1 MVKTAISGT
10 LLVDSVTYMP
20 NVKLK
25 PSRPSHLERRYNIYY
40 AVLDVPK
47 DVRHVI
53 GKRKYF
59 QSTRTGDIRK
69 AQDRAD
75 AMVLAWKAE
84 IQSART
90 GARDPMV
97 DEALDLLN
105 LMKSSPR
112 HLVRDEIDDRASEIG
127 GLQSDFVADQ
137 FRAIAL
143 GQQKPLSDLKTKWIA
158 HDQARGLKPKTTD
171 QASRDIDL
179 LTNCFATASAAT
191 PAAIKAWIEVLTTE
205 ATITASSL
213 KRVLGNCRGFFRY
226 LKDIEAVQ
234 SDMKDFFVPP
244 PAYRIGKGKNSRAP
258 NKTDNWKPFT
268 VPDVMR
274 LHAAAV
280 TKGDISLANLIV
292 LGAYTGARIEELCS
306 LKLEHIDLKERC
318 ISIVDAKTDAG
329 CRIVPMHSQI
339 FDLIAKMIDEPRSE
353 MSENDRDYLIT
364 GLTFNKYGDRS
375 NGIGKRFG
383 RLKTSLGYSD
393 LHVFHSIRKTV
404 GTRLENAG
412 VLENVAAD
420 ILGHEK
426 PRITYG
432 IYSGG
437 TSLSLMREAIE
448 RIQY

>member
-1 MVKTAISGT
+1 MKLPISGT
-10 LLVDSVTYMP
+10 LLVSSLTSTP

-25 PSRPSHLERRYNIYY
+25 PFRPSHLERRYNIYY

-59 QSTRTGDIRK
+59 QSTKTGDIRK

-75 AMVLAWKAE
+75 ALVLAWKAE
-84 IQSART
+84 IQVARSQP
-90 GARDPMV
+90 GDPMV
-97 DEALDLLN
+97 GEALDLLN
-105 LMKSSPR
+105 QTKSSPR
-112 HLVRDEIDDRASEIG
+112 HLVRDVIDDRTREISA
-127 GLQSDFVADQ
+127 LQGDLVANQ

-143 GQQKPLSDLKTKWIA
+143 GEHKPLSGLKTKWIA

-171 QASRDIDL
+171 QASRDIEL
-179 LTNCFATASAAT
+179 LTNYFPTASAVT
-191 PAAIKAWIEVLTTE
+191 PATIKAWIELLTTGS
-205 ATITASSL
+205 TVTASSL
-213 KRVLGNCRGFFRY
+213 KRILGTCRGFFRY
-226 LKDIEAVQ
+226 LKDIEEVQ
-234 SDMKDFFVPP
+234 SDLKEFFVPP

-258 NKTDNWKPFT
+258 NKTDNWLPFAASDI
-268 VPDVMR
+268 PK

-280 TKGDISLANLIV
+280 NKGDISLANLIV

-306 LKLEHIDLKERC
+306 LKLEHVDLQERC

-339 FDLIAKMIDEPRSE
+339 FDLISMMADETRSE
-353 MSENDRDYLIT
+353 MPENERHYLIT

-383 RLKTSLGYSD
+383 RLKTNLGYSD

-412 VLENVAAD
+412 VPENVAAD

-437 TSLSLMREAIE
+437 TSLAVMREAIE
-448 RIQY
+448 KIHY